1 MIERLAVD
9 HPDVFDVYARFARQ
23 NHGALIRSAFNWE
36 EYWRF
41 ENEEERTRCLLWCQ
55 SRTFRSTFLLGGR

>member
-41 ENEEERTRCLLWCQ
+41 ETRKNGLLL
-55 SRTFRSTFLLGGR
+55 SIMVPIKNL